1 MEESAFLPLPEGMLI
16 EQVHQISSKRR
27 APNVIKTH
35 GLRNE
40 ITTLHESASPGV
52 LFTPLV
58 WWQ

>member
-1 MEESAFLPLPEGMLI
+1 MNEKLT
-16 EQVHQISSKRR
+16 
-27 APNVIKTH
+27 PNRGVVINTH